1 VLGWLEQQQQQRPGQ
16 PPLINRSASTR
27 RLLQAGL
34 SCKPSPGYESLQAW
48 QSALAGKR
56 AAAPDQRLFLD
67 DLADQLLVASDGQ
80 RQLAYPYADVL
91 GCVEGLFMS
100 GSSSAAAWRAKLAL
114 LLYFLL
120 DGGWL
125 AGAAPFAHVSCR
137 QAVNASTQ
145 LNSVCSTINHMFSSY
160 CFLCPNSSDVAWVL
174 LCVVV
179 YKQQLLSSAFSC
191 SCPW

>member
-16 PPLINRSASTR
+16 PPLINRSASTS

-34 SCKPSPGYESLQAW
+34 SCKPSLAYDSLPAW
-48 QSALAGKR
+48 QAALAGKR
-56 AAAPDQRLFLD
+56 AAAPGQRLFLD
-67 DLADQLLVASDGQ
+67 DLADQLLVTSDGQ

-125 AGAAPFAHVSCR
+125 ASAAPFARVSWGQDVCCWACRYSLNSRWRAVHPQRMHAGVVSCVR
-137 QAVNASTQ
+137 
-145 LNSVCSTINHMFSSY
+145 CSRDPAPVYSLPRIGY
-160 CFLCPNSSDVAWVL
+160 IKDV
-174 LCVVV
+174 
-179 YKQQLLSSAFSC
+179 Q
-191 SCPW
+191 

>member
-16 PPLINRSASTR
+16 PPLINRSASTS
-27 RLLQAGL
+27 RLLQAGR

-48 QSALAGKR
+48 QAVLAGKR

-67 DLADQLLVASDGQ
+67 DLADQLLVTSDGQ

-91 GCVEGLFMS
+91 GCVQGLFMS

-125 AGAAPFAHVSCR
+125 ASAAPFAYVSSGFRVHDGCCL
-137 QAVNASTQ
+137 ACCC
-145 LNSVCSTINHMFSSY
+145 CS
-160 CFLCPNSSDVAWVL
+160 
-174 LCVVV
+174 
-179 YKQQLLSSAFSC
+179 Q
-191 SCPW
+191 